1 MDAWAGSINGR
12 DSEGMYPYL
21 VYLNRICRVNMHGLQ
36 QPARGV
42 GPNGDCTQ
50 VKGPILLPYLLEG
63 STVASVA
70 SKPEAL

>member
-1 MDAWAGSINGR
+1 MHGQDASIANFQKEC
-12 DSEGMYPYL
+12 DPYL
-21 VYLNRICRVNMHGLQ
+21 MYLNRICRVNMHGLEH
-36 QPARGV
+36 PARRV

-63 STVASVA
+63 ATVACVA